1 MRVARAQARQDIFA
15 VQKEAHSI
23 PAGSIA
29 APLAA
34 APALCT
40 LGARDLTERFA
51 RHELSPIEATKAALA
66 RAHAIN
72 PELNAFSL
80 IDDERALA
88 DAAASEG
95 RWLTGNSLGLLD
107 GVPATIK
114 DLVWVQGWPI
124 RAGSRTTTNIPA
136 ECDAPSVAA
145 LRDAGAILIG
155 LTTTPEFGWKAVTDS
170 PLSGITRNAWNPAL
184 TAGGS
189 SGGAAVAAATGAGV
203 LHLGTD
209 GGGSIRIPAAFNGVV
224 GHKPS
229 FGRVPAYP
237 SSAFGTVAHIGPIAR
252 RVEDAMAMLDVMSR
266 RDLRDWRQSHAAFRP
281 TLGEAAKLA
290 DIRLGIWD
298 EPAGG
303 HVDGEIAQSFEAA
316 LALLSFSGSWL
327 SPVSLPLDRARAA
340 FDILWRSGAANRLQ
354 AIDPAQRRKIDP
366 GFRAL
371 AEAGARYSSVDF
383 LGAESDRA
391 TLGSAFDQLLTQVD
405 LIVSPAVAILPFEAG
420 RETPSAAW
428 PDWPSW
434 AGFSYPVNL
443 AQLPACTVPF
453 GVSRSGLPLAIQ
465 FIGRRGD
472 DDKVLQVARAFEA
485 VVIESEAA

>member
-1 MRVARAQARQDIFA
+1 
-15 VQKEAHSI
+15 
-23 PAGSIA
+23 
-29 APLAA
+29 
-34 APALCT
+34 
-40 LGARDLTERFA
+40 
-51 RHELSPIEATKAALA
+51 
-66 RAHAIN
+66 
-72 PELNAFSL
+72 
-80 IDDERALA
+80 
-88 DAAASEG
+88 
-95 RWLTGNSLGLLD
+95 
-107 GVPATIK
+107 
-114 DLVWVQGWPI
+114 
-124 RAGSRTTTNIPA
+124 
-136 ECDAPSVAA
+136 
-145 LRDAGAILIG
+145 LRDAGAVLIG

-170 PLSGITRNAWNPAL
+170 PLTGITRNAWNPAL
-184 TAGGS
+184 TSGGS

-252 RVEDAMAMLDVMSR
+252 RVEDAMVMLDVMSR
-266 RDLRDWRQSHAAFRP
+266 RDIRDWRQSHAAFRP
-281 TLGEAAKLA
+281 TLGERAKLTNV
-290 DIRLGIWD
+290 RLGIW
-298 EPAGG
+298 EQPLGG
-303 HVDGEIAQSFEAA
+303 HVDTEIAQSFEAA
-316 LALLSFSGSWL
+316 LALLSFSGTWL
-327 SPVSLPLDRARAA
+327 SPVSLPRDRARGA

-354 AIDPAQRRKIDP
+354 AIDPEQRGKIEP

-383 LGAESDRA
+383 LGAETDRA
-391 TLGSAFDQLLTQVD
+391 ILGSAFDELLTQVD

-428 PDWPSW
+428 PDWVSW

-453 GVSRSGLPLAIQ
+453 GLSRSGLPLAIQ

-485 VVIESEAA
+485 IAMESEAA